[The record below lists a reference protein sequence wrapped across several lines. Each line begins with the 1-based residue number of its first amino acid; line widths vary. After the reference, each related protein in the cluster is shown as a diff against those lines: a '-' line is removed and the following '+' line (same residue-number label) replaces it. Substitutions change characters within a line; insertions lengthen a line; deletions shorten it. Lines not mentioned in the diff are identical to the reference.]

1 MHTKR
6 NTKLV
11 IIAPYNLE
19 SYRNTQE
26 GNVKGEVN
34 NTFTSVEMITV

>member
-19 SYRNTQE
+19 SYRNTSE
-26 GNVKGEVN
+26 GNTQEK
-34 NTFTSVEMITV
+34 SITLY

>member
-26 GNVKGEVN
+26 GNVKEVN
-34 NTFTSVEMITV
+34 NTSPSVEMITV